1 MEILPLRR
9 DKMRKYY
16 VIVFSLLCLLLSGCN
31 LFQKETIPVS
41 APEALTA
48 KALLYNTKAELIGEV
63 TLKETDKGVELSAV
77 ANSLPPGEHG
87 IHIHEVG
94 KCEAPSFESAGAH
107 FNPAKKQHGIENPAG
122 PHAGDLPNITVNDEG
137 EVQLNYVTPE
147 FTLEKGKENSL
158 FDEDGSS
165 IVIHE
170 KPDDYK
176 TDPAGNSGARIACG
190 VIE

>member
-1 MEILPLRR
+1 
-9 DKMRKYY
+9 MRKYY

-31 LFQKETIPVS
+31 LFQKESIPVS

-48 KALLYNTKAELIGEV
+48 KALLYNTNAELIGEV
-63 TLKETDKGVELSAV
+63 TFKETESGVELSAV
-77 ANSLPPGEHG
+77 ANSLPPGIHG

-107 FNPAKKQHGIENPAG
+107 FNPFKKQHGIENPAG

-137 EVQLNYVTPE
+137 EVQLNFVTPE

-158 FDEDGSS
+158 FDKDGSS

-170 KPDDYK
+170 KADDYK
-176 TDPAGNSGARIACG
+176 TDPSGNSGARIACG